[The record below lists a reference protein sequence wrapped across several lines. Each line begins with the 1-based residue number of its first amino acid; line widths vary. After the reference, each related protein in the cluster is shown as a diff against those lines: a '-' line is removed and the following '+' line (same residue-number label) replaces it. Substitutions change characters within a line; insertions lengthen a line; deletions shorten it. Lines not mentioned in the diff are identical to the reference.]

1 MMKQNRCCSAESPAK
16 QGTDFCSLSSVPS
29 TLFAIMQDL
38 IRPCAEPGCSPAALG
53 AAHVQLRSG
62 FGHVLSF
69 PGQEAL
75 WILTDART
83 NPATVQLHCWQS
95 SCSLCWI
102 QLTDSTLP
110 FIGTLIN
117 KTWNKPVCSLH
128 LSAST
133 KGKQLVVTVVSTP
146 TKTSVYPRKQHHPL
160 AVRCLASGKAVAL
173 VLQPGA
179 SPQLKGMAVTPV
191 FCSPRAK
198 SLFSARHRAHRDPS
212 PNRAWQSFSTIWE
225 FGGFLSLGMEFLYRW
240 CFTGNH

>member
-1 MMKQNRCCSAESPAK
+1 MQRAQQNKEQIFAPSPVSHPHYLQSCK
-16 QGTDFCSLSSVPS
+16 TSL
-29 TLFAIMQDL
+29 
-38 IRPCAEPGCSPAALG
+38 
-53 AAHVQLRSG
+53 
-62 FGHVLSF
+62 GHVLSQDAALLPWELHTCSWDQDLATYF
-69 PGQEAL
+69 LSRAKKQYEFLQMHGQTQPRCNFTAGRAHVPCVGYSSQ
-75 WILTDART
+75 IAR
-83 NPATVQLHCWQS
+83 L
-95 SCSLCWI
+95 
-102 QLTDSTLP
+102 LP
-110 FIGTLIN
+110 FIRTLIN